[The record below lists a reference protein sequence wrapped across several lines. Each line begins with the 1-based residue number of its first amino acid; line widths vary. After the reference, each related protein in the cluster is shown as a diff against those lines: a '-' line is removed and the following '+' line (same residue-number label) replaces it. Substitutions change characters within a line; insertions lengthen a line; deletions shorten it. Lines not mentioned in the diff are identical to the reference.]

1 MAVPGTIRNR
11 VDRSFAARAATGRM
25 DRLRRSDPAAA
36 RALAIVA
43 DAKHVQIVQLLQA
56 NRGMAPVAFARQLAM
71 YLVHILMGRTL
82 TDVGALFGR
91 DRTTVAHACALI
103 EDQREDRAFDQM
115 VEALEQAITTQCVER
130 GEADRAVG

>member
-1 MAVPGTIRNR
+1 M
-11 VDRSFAARAATGRM
+11 
-25 DRLRRSDPAAA
+25 
-36 RALAIVA
+36 
-43 DAKHVQIVQLLQA
+43 QIVQLLQA

-115 VEALEQAITTQCVER
+115 VEALEQAITTQCVEL